1 MDAPLGV
8 TATNIT
14 PTEALL
20 QWNPPLM
27 DVESYVL
34 VLTRHAGATKPLT
47 PLLQALLG
55 LHFSSPPLLPHPK
68 PGSLVVF
75 PPRKESLLRERSC
88 WWVAGLPPSPGTS
101 SSCRVP
107 MARALHCPTPSL
119 IAWQSTWGLG
129 LFHFAN
135 WPAGSPGASKSPHI
149 SHPMQ
154 TQRMASPVSP
164 TTEGKESSR
173 QIYGLGQNK
182 AILQTEHH
190 PCCSAPAQQHMVF
203 QQYKCF

>member
-34 VLTRHAGATKPLT
+34 VLTRHAGAIRPHN

-55 LHFSSPPLLPHPK
+55 LHFSSPPLLPHPN
-68 PGSLVVF
+68 PGSLVVI
-75 PPRKESLLRERSC
+75 PHRKESLPWERSC
-88 WWVAGLPPSPGTS
+88 WWVVGLSPSPGTS
-101 SSCRVP
+101 PSCRGP
-107 MARALHCPTPSL
+107 MYLHCPLPSP

-129 LFHFAN
+129 LSHFTT

-149 SHPMQ
+149 SHPTQ
-154 TQRMASPVSP
+154 TQHVASP
-164 TTEGKESSR
+164 
-173 QIYGLGQNK
+173 
-182 AILQTEHH
+182 
-190 PCCSAPAQQHMVF
+190 
-203 QQYKCF
+203 